1 MTSPNK
7 GGRPP
12 RIPGETLKRV
22 NLSLA
27 PGSHQALGDIAEILG
42 VSLSQAAEWAISEA
56 RKSFTPKQVA
66 ALRSLRAAREA
77 MT

>member
-56 RKSFTPKQVA
+56 R
-66 ALRSLRAAREA
+66 
-77 MT
+77 